1 MLARVQFGLTIA
13 FHYLFVPL
21 TLGLIVAIA
30 AMDSLFAATGQPRW
44 RQAARFWYRFFL
56 LAWLVG
62 MATGYPLRMQL
73 EQQWSAYSDHA
84 REVIHAVMGVEGV
97 IAPVMIALVA
107 LLAFLG
113 HAQPALDRAIT
124 RWCLAAVMLVQAAC
138 IVTLNAWMQNPVGTR
153 LGSSG
158 VEIVSLR
165 EIFLSATAIDKVAH
179 TLSAAMLTGAVFIA
193 ALSSFYL
200 LRKRHVALMRSCLAL
215 ALPMAL
221 AALAAV
227 IWSGHASARG
237 VMTQQP
243 MKFAAIEAHWDHDGG
258 PTGLTLF
265 AIPDADAQAN
275 RFSLSVP
282 RLMSWLA
289 THSDAPVRGI
299 RELLADAESQIED
312 ALRAGEGGAGAG
324 WRQLYRHTAQTH
336 AYWEDL
342 TPRQRMSAAARA
354 SLPSVAILFTGF
366 RLMVGSALV
375 LAVVLG
381 WALIRRRSWLDAAR
395 PWPLRLL
402 CICLPLPWLATLA
415 GWTVAEVGRQP
426 WVIYEQMTTATA
438 ATLAPISVGA
448 LQLLAFTGA
457 YLLVG
462 AGFCSAA
469 LWLLRAGPRRYWCSL
484 PWRRRLQ
491 GAVDGMVRQ
500 RSRGPAAAV
509 RRA

>member
-113 HAQPALDRAIT
+113 HSQPALDRAIT
-124 RWCLAAVMLVQAAC
+124 RWCLAAIMLVQAAC

-153 LGSSG
+153 LGSAG
-158 VEIVSLR
+158 VEIVSLKA
-165 EIFLSATAIDKVAH
+165 IFLSTTALDKVAH

-193 ALSSFYL
+193 ALASFYL
-200 LRKRHVALMRSCLAL
+200 LRKRHVALMRSCLSL

-237 VMTQQP
+237 VMIQQP
-243 MKFAAIEAHWDHDGG
+243 MKFAAIEAHWGQDSG
-258 PTGLTLF
+258 PSALTLF
-265 AIPDADAQAN
+265 AVPDADAQAN

-282 RLMSWLA
+282 KLMSWLA
-289 THSDAPVRGI
+289 THSDEPVRGI
-299 RELLADAESQIED
+299 RELLADAEPHIED
-312 ALRAGEGGAGAG
+312 ALRAGDGGPGAG
-324 WRQLYRHTAQTH
+324 WRQLYRHAAQAH
-336 AYWEDL
+336 ADWEDL
-342 TPRQRMSAAARA
+342 TPGQRVSATARA
-354 SLPSVAILFTGF
+354 SVPSVATLFTGF

-375 LAVVLG
+375 LAVVLA
-381 WALIRRRSWLDAAR
+381 WALLRRRSWLDAGGS
-395 PWPLRLL
+395 WPLRLL
-402 CICLPLPWLATLA
+402 CLCLPLPWLATLA

-438 ATLAPISVGA
+438 ATLAPVSVGA
-448 LQLLAFTGA
+448 LQLLAFAGA
-457 YLLVG
+457 YLLLGV
-462 AGFCSAA
+462 GFCRAA

-484 PWRRRLQ
+484 PWRRRLRTATASLT
-491 GAVDGMVRQ
+491 GLSSGVPMT
-500 RSRGPAAAV
+500 AA